1 MVGKPKCPTIRAVSV
16 PASLE
21 TYTAILSQYAGTLTN
36 RDLCK
41 ISEQGQRGGKRSAMM
56 GPKRRADALLRKF

>member
-1 MVGKPKCPTIRAVSV
+1 MSGKGRNPVHHPAGV

-21 TYTAILSQYAGTLTN
+21 TYLEILSQYGGGLKPTDVV
-36 RDLCK
+36 RM
-41 ISEQGQRGGKRSAMM
+41 SEQGRAGGKRSAMM